1 MAKLALCIL
10 VFALF
15 ALALSAR
22 VPREEPAEQNLIN
35 EYIDKAAASIKEL
48 TQKIQEFEPKKAEEL
63 AKEGINT
70 ITTFVQ
76 KVNET
81 FHQAPAAS
89 T

>member
-22 VPREEPAEQNLIN
+22 VPREEPAEPNLIK
-35 EYIDKAAASIKEL
+35 EYIDKAAASFKEFA
-48 TQKIQEFEPKKAEEL
+48 QKIQEFEPKAEEL
-63 AKEGINT
+63 AKQGINT
-70 ITTFVQ
+70 VTTFVQ

-81 FHQAPAAS
+81 LSQAPAAS